1 VEREILIMKADL
13 HIHTNFS
20 YDGLPS
26 PKEVV
31 EAALLKKIDCL
42 AICDHGQIKG
52 AIEAQEF
59 AKGKK
64 ILVIP
69 GIEIKSKEGDI
80 LGLNIRTKIPDS
92 LSAKE
97 TIEKIIKFGGL
108 PVIAHPFDFFLA
120 FREIEKYGSFFR
132 ERGVAI
138 EAFNASLF
146 FNFSN
151 FEAQEFAKKYNLPFT
166 AGSDSHSTEF
176 IGKAYLEIP
185 KENLKIEEVLEEIKK
200 KNAKIS
206 FEKISNWEKFGDH
219 LKRNIAKLRMR
230 NLIK

>member
-1 VEREILIMKADL
+1 MKADL

-31 EAALLKKIDCL
+31 ETAISKKIDCI

-52 AIEAQEF
+52 AIEAQKFSE
-59 AKGKK
+59 GKP

-69 GIEIKSKEGDI
+69 GIEVKSKEGDI
-80 LGLNIRTKIPDS
+80 LGLNLKEKIPDK
-92 LSAKE
+92 LSARE
-97 TIEKIIKFGGL
+97 TIEKIIKLGGL
-108 PVIAHPFDFFLA
+108 PVIAHPFDFFLY
-120 FREIEKYGSFFR
+120 FKGMENFSSFFQ

-138 EAFNASLF
+138 EVFNASIF

-166 AGSDSHSTEF
+166 AGSDSHCVEF

-200 KNAKIS
+200 KNVKVS
-206 FEKISNWEKFGDH
+206 FEKISHWERFGDH
-219 LKRNIAKLRMR
+219 LNRVVAKLRMR
-230 NLIK
+230 NFTK

>member
-1 VEREILIMKADL
+1 MKADL

-31 EAALLKKIDCL
+31 EMALSKKIDCI
-42 AICDHGQIKG
+42 AICDHGEVRG

-69 GIEIKSKEGDI
+69 GIEIKSQQGDI
-80 LGLNIRTKIPDS
+80 LALNLKEKIPDK

-97 TIEKIIKFGGL
+97 TIEKILKLGGF
-108 PVIAHPFDFFLA
+108 PVIAHPFDFFLY
-120 FREIEKYGSFFR
+120 FKRIENFVSFFQ

-138 EAFNASLF
+138 EVFNASLF

-166 AGSDSHSTEF
+166 AGSDAHSAEF

-185 KENLKIEEVLEEIKK
+185 GENLKIEEILDKIKK
-200 KNAKIS
+200 KNVKVS
-206 FEKISNWEKFGDH
+206 FEKISHWEIFGDH

-230 NLIK
+230 NFTK

>member
-1 VEREILIMKADL
+1 MRADL

-31 EAALLKKIDCL
+31 EMAILKKIDCI
-42 AICDHGQIKG
+42 AICDHGEVKG

-59 AKGKK
+59 AKEKN
-64 ILVIP
+64 ILIIP
-69 GIEIKSKEGDI
+69 GIEIKSQEGDI
-80 LGLNIRTKIPDS
+80 LGLNLKEKIPDK

-97 TIEKIIKFGGL
+97 TIEKIIRAGGF
-108 PVIAHPFDFFLA
+108 PVIPHPFDFFIYFKGIENLA
-120 FREIEKYGSFFR
+120 SFFQ

-138 EAFNASLF
+138 EVFNASLF
-146 FNFSN
+146 FSFSN
-151 FEAQEFAKKYNLPFT
+151 FEAQEFAKKHNLSFT
-166 AGSDSHSTEF
+166 AGSDSHCLDF
-176 IGKAYLEIP
+176 LGKAYLEIP

-200 KNAKIS
+200 KNVKIA
-206 FEKISNWEKFGDH
+206 FEKISHWEIFGDH

>member
-1 VEREILIMKADL
+1 MERKTMKADL

-26 PKEVV
+26 PQEVV
-31 EAALLKKIDCL
+31 EMALLKKIDCI
-42 AICDHGQIKG
+42 AITDHGEVKG
-52 AIEAQEF
+52 AIEAEKFSQ
-59 AKGKK
+59 GKN

-80 LGLNIRTKIPDS
+80 LGLNLRKKIPDK

-97 TIEKIIKFGGL
+97 TIEKIIELGGF
-108 PVIAHPFDFFLA
+108 PVIPHPFDFFIYFKGIENLA
-120 FREIEKYGSFFR
+120 SFFQ

-138 EAFNASLF
+138 EVLNASLF

-166 AGSDSHSTEF
+166 AGSDAHSAEF

-185 KENLKIEEVLEEIKK
+185 KENLKVEEVLEEIKK
-200 KNAKIS
+200 KNVKVS
-206 FEKISNWEKFGDH
+206 FEKISHWEIFGDH